1 MTKEGRARIW
11 IAPFQTKLFIRFAVY
26 WLLYQVSLWNFLF
39 VWRLFKEGKADLLE
53 QYGRFFGEF
62 YPLLLCFLIIVPFFA
77 WDAVRFSHR
86 IVGPIYRFHQT
97 IKSLAEGK
105 PVRPVKLR
113 QGDYLVDFQNDFN
126 AMLYM
131 LQRQGAISIEV
142 SSPALNGTPAPK
154 TNLAAIGVPEK
165 SA

>member
-1 MTKEGRARIW
+1 MSKEGRARIW
-11 IAPFQTKLFIRFAVY
+11 ISPFQTKLFIRFAVY

-39 VWRLFKEGKADLLE
+39 VWRLLKEGRGDLLE

-62 YPLLLCFLIIVPFFA
+62 YPLLLCFLLIVPFFA

-86 IVGPIYRFHQT
+86 IVGPIFRFQQT
-97 IKSLAEGK
+97 IKAMAEGK

-126 AMLYM
+126 AMLYT
-131 LQRQGAISIEV
+131 LQRQGAIGIELPPPSQNGV
-142 SSPALNGTPAPK
+142 AASPTDLVAV
-154 TNLAAIGVPEK
+154 GVAEK
-165 SA
+165 SG